1 MTSGF
6 LSTLEGDG
14 NKVDPPVDAPVDT
27 PVDTQIDAPIDTAD
41 AASDAPDTP
50 DTPTTAPA
58 DWQLAR
64 SRQSLQQ
71 TVEFY
76 TEQLRSRQQNQ
87 DSLEL
92 QATLKTEIDRLSVA
106 LDKLNTGLIRIAVFG
121 LVSRGKSAVVNALVG
136 QKLLQTGP
144 LHGVTQYPRSIYWSV
159 AEGQVQIE
167 LIDTPGLDE
176 VDGALQETMAQQV
189 ATQADLILFVVAG
202 EISQR
207 ETEAL
212 VQLQTAAKPIL
223 LVFNKTD
230 LYPQVDRTA
239 IAQILQVSQSS
250 GQFPVQAN
258 DIALVAAEPAPI
270 QVQTEQPD
278 GTITHS
284 WETAAPD
291 VVDLKQK
298 LLTILNREGKAL
310 LSLNALRQAAVAEG
324 AIAQKTMDLLR
335 PEADALIWQ
344 YAQWKAIAV
353 AANPFAV
360 LDLMGG
366 AVSDLLMIRALAR
379 LYGLPMTSHEAA
391 NLQRSILWSS
401 GGLLISEW
409 ASGFLFGVGKG
420 VAAIASAFDSVSGLA
435 AYSSAA
441 IAQASL
447 AGYGSYRV
455 GQAAQ
460 LYLANGC
467 AWGPQGTQTSI
478 RDLLAQVDGDTVMAR
493 LRQALPL

>member
-1 MTSGF
+1 MTSGS
-6 LSTLEGDG
+6 LSTLEDDS
-14 NKVDPPVDAPVDT
+14 NKVDTLVDAQAGTV
-27 PVDTQIDAPIDTAD
+27 D
-41 AASDAPDTP
+41 AASDAPDIP

-58 DWQLAR
+58 DWQLVR
-64 SRQSLQQ
+64 SRHSLQQ
-71 TVEFY
+71 TVDFY

-92 QATLKTEIDRLSVA
+92 QATLKTEIDRLSDA

-176 VDGALQETMAQQV
+176 VDGALQERMAQQV

-212 VQLQTAAKPIL
+212 MQLQAAAKPIL

-230 LYPQVDRTA
+230 LYPVDRAA
-239 IAQILQVSQSS
+239 IAQILQAC
-250 GQFPVQAN
+250 QFPVQAD

-278 GTITHS
+278 GTITHA

-291 VVDLKQK
+291 VADLKQK

-310 LSLNALRQAAVAEG
+310 LSLNALRQAAAAEG
-324 AIAQKTMDLLR
+324 AIAQKTMDLLH
-335 PEADALIWQ
+335 PEADALIWK

-391 NLQRSILWSS
+391 KLQRSILWSS

-420 VAAIASAFDSVSGLA
+420 VAAIAAAFDSVAGLA

-460 LYLANGC
+460 IYLANGC
-467 AWGPQGTQTSI
+467 SWGHQGAQTTI

-493 LRQALPL
+493 LRQELPL